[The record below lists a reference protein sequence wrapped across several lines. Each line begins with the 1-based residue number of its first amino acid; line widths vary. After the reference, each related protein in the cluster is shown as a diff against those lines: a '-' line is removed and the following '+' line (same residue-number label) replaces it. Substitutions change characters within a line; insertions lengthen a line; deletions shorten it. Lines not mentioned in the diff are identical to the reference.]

1 MSGQNGTTAI
11 AATLDE
17 KRARVLSAKRAKD
30 AAEETRKLD
39 ADIERLDLAERFE
52 RELNG
57 PEGQQFAILD
67 MTKRGEGLFVVKL
80 APSIVWKTYWDS
92 KMTEV
97 DRCDLVSAC
106 IVHPTKD
113 AYLAARGR
121 RQGIDAELTK
131 LLGALNGLQI
141 DIDEGK

>member
-1 MSGQNGTTAI
+1 MSANGTLATE
-11 AATLDE
+11 ATLDE
-17 KRARVLSAKRAKD
+17 KRARVLAAKRAKD
-30 AAEETRKLD
+30 ANEEERKLN
-39 ADIERLDLAERFE
+39 AEIERLDLEERFE
-52 RELNG
+52 KELGG
-57 PEGQQFAILD
+57 PAGQQFAVLD

-106 IVHPTKD
+106 IVHPAKD